1 MSVDVREWMP
11 DVFQYKLT
19 FLYIGVQLL
28 AVTRWPRRLGA
39 QPSIRSAADMTWFM
53 PVFVWGLESLH
64 HLVWWLSESHGFC
77 FGIPPAATFERAELT
92 SVLMV
97 GALLQAS
104 CPSIRPAVITA
115 QPDLHRRRCH
125 FPFWRP
131 SWAWSG
137 PGRSFSP
144 YSTCRFRE
152 ENRCLEMPPNNKRR
166 RASQG

>member
-97 GALLQAS
+97 GALAASFLSEHQARRHHRAA
-104 CPSIRPAVITA
+104 RPAQATVPLPVLAALMGVEWTWT
-115 QPDLHRRRCH
+115 LVL
-125 FPFWRP
+125 
-131 SWAWSG
+131 SVL
-137 PGRSFSP
+137 
-144 YSTCRFRE
+144 Y
-152 ENRCLEMPPNNKRR
+152 MPIP
-166 RASQG
+166 